1 MISIILIV
9 FIIIIIYFLT
19 HAYMEVKSSKLYS
32 FYLGI
37 VSFVSIIA
45 IGINLWIVL
54 TSIWKY
60 YIVTDEEYLQFNQS
74 YRLTECK
81 NPTYT
86 SKYDN
91 NGNALPRTTVTQT
104 PSDEEIAKCE
114 AKVRSEVK
122 FSRAYDLKDMFITS
136 GAWFVVFV
144 LFFLFHYPKFVRQK
158 EENTEKEE
166 EKKEEKPEVKKTA
179 PKKTTKKAQ

>member
-1 MISIILIV
+1 
-9 FIIIIIYFLT
+9 
-19 HAYMEVKSSKLYS
+19 MEVKWSKLYS

-45 IGINLWIVL
+45 IGINLGIVL

-74 YRLTECK
+74 YKLQECK
-81 NPTYT
+81 NPNYI

-91 NGNALPRTTVTQT
+91 DWKLLPQTVTET
-104 PSDEEIAKCE
+104 PSEEKIAKCE
-114 AKVRSEVK
+114 EKVRSEVK

-136 GAWFVVFV
+136 GAWFIVFV
-144 LFFLFHYPKFVRQK
+144 LFFLFHYPKFVRQREEDK
-158 EENTEKEE
+158 E
-166 EKKEEKPEVKKTA
+166 
-179 PKKTTKKAQ
+179 TKK

>member
-1 MISIILIV
+1 
-9 FIIIIIYFLT
+9 
-19 HAYMEVKSSKLYS
+19 MEVKVTKLYS

-45 IGINLWIVL
+45 IWINLWIVL

-74 YRLTECK
+74 YRLQECK

-86 SKYDN
+86 TAYDKS
-91 NGNALPRTTVTQT
+91 GNVLPQTNPKT
-104 PSDEEIAKCE
+104 PSEEEITKCE
-114 AKVRSEVK
+114 AKVREEVK

-136 GAWFVVFV
+136 WAWFVVFV
-144 LFFLFHYPKFVRQK
+144 LFFLFHYPKFAKRRN
-158 EENTEKEE
+158 ED
-166 EKKEEKPEVKKTA
+166 
-179 PKKTTKKAQ
+179 

>member
-1 MISIILIV
+1 
-9 FIIIIIYFLT
+9 
-19 HAYMEVKSSKLYS
+19 MEVKWSKLYS

-45 IGINLWIVL
+45 IGINLGIVL
-54 TSIWKY
+54 ISIWKY

-86 SKYDN
+86 TAYNKDRSI
-91 NGNALPRTTVTQT
+91 LPQTKTET

-114 AKVRSEVK
+114 AKVREEVK
-122 FSRAYDLKDMFITS
+122 FSRNYDLKDMFITS

-158 EENTEKEE
+158 EEDKE
-166 EKKEEKPEVKKTA
+166 
-179 PKKTTKKAQ
+179 TKKGLM